1 MARALPPPQCGPGL
15 NPGIK
20 AIRGLSLLL
29 VLPFA
34 LRGFCLS
41 TLLLPFPQK
50 PKLPKSNSISNAQIC
65 LNELLRTRKCFVGK
79 QITKKN
85 VNLESIE
92 HSPPFKGVLV
102 DFPIC
107 FCYSCISLLKWYYVD
122 G

>member
-1 MARALPPPQCGPGL
+1 MARALPSPQCGPGL
-15 NPGIK
+15 NPGIE

-50 PKLPKSNSISNAQIC
+50 PKLPKSNSISNAQIY

-92 HSPPFKGVLV
+92 HSPPLKGVQSTGRL
-102 DFPIC
+102 
-107 FCYSCISLLKWYYVD
+107 SNWLLL
-122 G
+122 

>member
-1 MARALPPPQCGPGL
+1 MARALPFPQCGPGL

-92 HSPPFKGVLV
+92 HSLPLKGVQSTGRL
-102 DFPIC
+102 
-107 FCYSCISLLKWYYVD
+107 SNWLLL
-122 G
+122 

>member
-1 MARALPPPQCGPGL
+1 MARALPFPQCDPGL

-50 PKLPKSNSISNAQIC
+50 PKLSKSNSISNAQIC
-65 LNELLRTRKCFVGK
+65 LSEFLRTRKCFVGK
-79 QITKKN
+79 QITKNKY

-92 HSPPFKGVLV
+92 HPPPLKGVQSTGRL
-102 DFPIC
+102 
-107 FCYSCISLLKWYYVD
+107 SSWLLL
-122 G
+122 